1 MEKRMNSKTYSL
13 YSSESEDSY
22 TFFEE
27 NDKGNINLLP
37 KDAKLIWK
45 VTATSWFEAQTKMH
59 EYLGWEPYKD

>member
-1 MEKRMNSKTYSL
+1 MSQKTYTL

-27 NDKGNINLLP
+27 NDKGNFKLLP

-45 VTATSWFEAQTKMH
+45 VTATSWFEAQTKKH